1 MFRRFLFAFLI
12 VVWLSAVACGMAL
25 VWSYNH
31 RPGES
36 AAAPARWPTDSR
48 VSRANGY
55 TLVMLAHP
63 KCPCT
68 RATVEELSKLMAHT
82 QGRLNAFV
90 LFVKPRS
97 VSNDWDHTDLWQSAS
112 AIPGVTVLN
121 DDDGVEAMRF
131 DAHVSGQVMVYDRE
145 GKLVFQGGIT
155 ESRGQMGDNAGRSA
169 IEALVNR
176 GVSDRDRTVVF
187 GCPLFDP
194 DSECRLPNHATSN
207 R

>member
-1 MFRRFLFAFLI
+1 MFRRSLFAFLI
-12 VVWLSAVACGMAL
+12 VVWLSAVAGGMAL

-36 AAAPARWPTDSR
+36 AAAPARWPADSH
-48 VSRANGY
+48 VPRANGY

-68 RATVEELSKLMAHT
+68 RATVEELSKLMTHT
-82 QGRLNAFV
+82 EGRLKAFV
-90 LFVKPRS
+90 LFVKPLGAPK
-97 VSNDWDHTDLWQSAS
+97 DWDRSDLWQSAS

-121 DDDGVEAMRF
+121 DEDGAEAKRF
-131 DAHVSGQVMVYDRE
+131 DAHVSGQVMVYGRA

-169 IEALVNR
+169 IEAQVNR
-176 GVSDRDRTVVF
+176 GISERDRTLVF
-187 GCPLFDP
+187 GCPLFDA
-194 DSECRLPNHATSN
+194 DECRTSDHGTHN

>member
-1 MFRRFLFAFLI
+1 
-12 VVWLSAVACGMAL
+12 MAL

-31 RPGES
+31 RPGEA
-36 AAAPARWPTDSR
+36 AAAPDRWPTDSH
-48 VSRANGY
+48 VPRASGY

-68 RATVEELSKLMAHT
+68 RATVEELSKLMTHT
-82 QGRLNAFV
+82 EGRLNAFV
-90 LFVKPRS
+90 LFVKPRG
-97 VSNDWDHTDLWQSAS
+97 VLNDWDNTDLWQSAS

-169 IEALVNR
+169 IEAQVNR

-194 DSECRLPNHATSN
+194 DSECRKPNHATSN

>member
-1 MFRRFLFAFLI
+1 MFRRSLFAFII
-12 VVWLSAVACGMAL
+12 VVWLSVVAGGMAL

-31 RPGES
+31 RPGEA
-36 AAAPARWPTDSR
+36 AAAPARWPTDTR
-48 VSRANGY
+48 VPRANGY

-82 QGRLNAFV
+82 EGQLKAFV
-90 LFVKPRS
+90 LFVKPRG
-97 VSNDWDHTDLWQSAS
+97 VPKDWDRTDLWQSAS

-121 DDDGVEAMRF
+121 DDDGAEAMRF
-131 DAHVSGQVMVYDRE
+131 GAHVSGQVMVYDQE

-169 IEALVNR
+169 IEAQVNR
-176 GVSDRDRTVVF
+176 GSSDRDRTLVF
-187 GCPLFDP
+187 GCPLFDA
-194 DSECRLPNHATSN
+194 DECRTPDHGTNK

>member
-48 VSRANGY
+48 VPRANGY

-121 DDDGVEAMRF
+121 DDDGIEATWF

-155 ESRGQMGDNAGRSA
+155 ESRGQIGDNAGRSA

>member
-12 VVWLSAVACGMAL
+12 VIWLSAVACGMAL

-31 RPGES
+31 RPGEA
-36 AAAPARWPTDSR
+36 AAAPARWPAGSL
-48 VSRANGY
+48 VPRADGY

-82 QGRLNAFV
+82 DGRLKSFV
-90 LFVKPRS
+90 LFVKPPG
-97 VSNDWDHTDLWQSAS
+97 VPKDWDRTDLWQSAS

-121 DDDGVEAMRF
+121 DEGGTEAMRF
-131 DAHVSGQVMVYDRE
+131 DAHISGQVMVYDAA

-155 ESRGQMGDNAGRSA
+155 ESRGHMGDNAGRSA
-169 IEALVNR
+169 IEAQVNS
-176 GVSDRDRTVVF
+176 GTSELNRTLVF
-187 GCPLFDP
+187 GCPLFDA
-194 DSECRLPNHATSN
+194 DECRTSDHGTHN